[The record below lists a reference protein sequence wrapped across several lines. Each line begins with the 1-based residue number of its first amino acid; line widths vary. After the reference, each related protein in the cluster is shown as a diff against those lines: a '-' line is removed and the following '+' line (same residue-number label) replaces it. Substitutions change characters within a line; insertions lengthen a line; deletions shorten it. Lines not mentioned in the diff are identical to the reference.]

1 MEFWIE
7 SAVPKSALAAE
18 GEKERGMEGR
28 IYYSQE
34 AEAFAKD
41 RELAHMILAFAAG
54 IGFGVLLIWLFA
66 PRG

>member
-1 MEFWIE
+1 
-7 SAVPKSALAAE
+7 
-18 GEKERGMEGR
+18 MEGR

-41 RELAHMILAFAAG
+41 REMERMILAFAAG
-54 IGFGVLLIWLFA
+54 IGFGVLLLWLFA